1 MVLGATTTSRDGSA
15 TRSSSTNEVFP
26 IPKVIGHNS
35 GIPAW
40 NHSRPTAKPDQCREA
55 PSLAPCSKDKPNG
68 CATCHGQ
75 DIPPQAVAFVGIP
88 KYRESHSLANLKY
101 AFRIHRIDRMF
112 LRDLENSSGKIKKLG
127 KVNGH

>member
-15 TRSSSTNEVFP
+15 TRGSSTNEVFP
-26 IPKVIGHNS
+26 IPKVIYHNS

-40 NHSRPTAKPDQCREA
+40 NHSRPTAKPDQGREP
-55 PSLAPCSKDKPNG
+55 PSLAPCSKAKPNC

-75 DIPPQAVAFVGIP
+75 DVPPFAGIP
-88 KYRESHSLANLKY
+88 KNRESHSLANLKY
-101 AFRIHRIDRMF
+101 LFRIHRIYRVF
-112 LRDLENSSGKIKKLG
+112 LRDLENSSGKIKTLG